1 MNLSGQ
7 ACDSEMSL
15 ISVKPNSNAQRLLK
29 KKNKKK
35 LLKCQYCFFEQ
46 PADPCK
52 IARVTFYCSDTQ
64 LRTLIQQ

>member
-29 KKNKKK
+29 KKKQKKT
-35 LLKCQYCFFEQ
+35 
-46 PADPCK
+46 A
-52 IARVTFYCSDTQ
+52 
-64 LRTLIQQ
+64 